1 MKHKIASM
9 VTALMMLSAVLL
21 ITGCSQAQG
30 SKGTTNSSSSNA
42 ASKADLQGVWKV
54 TSSGS
59 YVMHICF
66 EDTTIYG
73 ATNASGSF
81 VEYPTPPIY
90 KSDGTITFSGQI
102 FTPVKNGENIDLQLG
117 GVPAMSLTKDPSVSA
132 DDIKN
137 APAGGTP
144 PPSGTMASAEEL
156 KGVWKV
162 TSNGSY
168 VMHVYFD
175 GLHIYAANAIYKAN
189 GTFLVNKLFLSPIYN
204 SDGTITFMGK
214 KYTPVKNGGAI
225 ALRLPNG
232 IAIMRMAKDANVS
245 ADAIKN
251 ASPSQP
257 NMASPED
264 LKGVWKVTSSGSYV
278 THIYFDGLHIYA
290 ASNATGS
297 FVKYGPLTYRA
308 DGTIRYGEQMIV
320 PIKNGEAINL
330 LVAGPGAPPSS
341 MSMTK
346 DPSVSADAITSVQ

>member
-9 VTALMMLSAVLL
+9 ITALMMLSAVLL

-42 ASKADLQGVWKV
+42 VPKADLQGVWKV

-144 PPSGTMASAEEL
+144 PPSGTMASADEL

-162 TSNGSY
+162 TSNGLY
-168 VMHVYFD
+168 EMHVYFD
-175 GLHIYAANAIYKAN
+175 GLHIYAA
-189 GTFLVNKLFLSPIYN
+189 T
-204 SDGTITFMGK
+204 
-214 KYTPVKNGGAI
+214 
-225 ALRLPNG
+225 
-232 IAIMRMAKDANVS
+232 
-245 ADAIKN
+245 N
-251 ASPSQP
+251 AS
-257 NMASPED
+257 
-264 LKGVWKVTSSGSYV
+264 
-278 THIYFDGLHIYA
+278 
-290 ASNATGS
+290 GS
-297 FVKYGPLTYRA
+297 FVKYSASLIYKKS
-308 DGTIRYGEQMIV
+308 DGTINYGGQILK
-320 PIKNGEAINL
+320 PIKNGEAIDLYVNE
-330 LVAGPGAPPSS
+330 APSS

-346 DPSVSADAITSVQ
+346 DPSVLPDAITSVQ

>member
-9 VTALMMLSAVLL
+9 ITALMMLSAVLL

-73 ATNASGSF
+73 ATKVDNSF

-137 APAGGTP
+137 APATP
-144 PPSGTMASAEEL
+144 
-156 KGVWKV
+156 
-162 TSNGSY
+162 
-168 VMHVYFD
+168 
-175 GLHIYAANAIYKAN
+175 
-189 GTFLVNKLFLSPIYN
+189 
-204 SDGTITFMGK
+204 
-214 KYTPVKNGGAI
+214 
-225 ALRLPNG
+225 
-232 IAIMRMAKDANVS
+232 
-245 ADAIKN
+245 
-251 ASPSQP
+251 
-257 NMASPED
+257 
-264 LKGVWKVTSSGSYV
+264 
-278 THIYFDGLHIYA
+278 
-290 ASNATGS
+290 
-297 FVKYGPLTYRA
+297 
-308 DGTIRYGEQMIV
+308 
-320 PIKNGEAINL
+320 
-330 LVAGPGAPPSS
+330 
-341 MSMTK
+341 
-346 DPSVSADAITSVQ
+346 